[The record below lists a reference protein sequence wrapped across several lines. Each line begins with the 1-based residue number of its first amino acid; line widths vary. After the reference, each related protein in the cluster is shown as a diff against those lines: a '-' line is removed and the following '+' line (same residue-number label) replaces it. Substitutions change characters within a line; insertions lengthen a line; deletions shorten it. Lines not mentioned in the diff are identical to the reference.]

1 VNGEIKTQFTS
12 QADGVCVHSTCT
24 MCVTE
29 EVTQQIQLNAGPNT
43 ITVHTTTE
51 DEWYHQNAYFRVRF
65 RQASCDADCSVCELK
80 SGATYQPP
88 TLLSSSSEGPSE
100 GPSIGPSEGPSQGP
114 SQVPSQ
120 GPSKGPSQ
128 GPSKGPSKGP
138 SQVPSQAPSE
148 GPSQG
153 PSESPS
159 ASPSSKPSLRPS
171 LSPISKPVCKTKDVT
186 TKFPINKDVNCAWV
200 GKDADSNTINQC
212 KKTSDNGP
220 VWDQCPETCGEV
232 GVGSGG
238 DETDVK
244 GNFQILKG
252 YYDCAYVAKG
262 SDNRTRGECRKTSGN
277 SKVWDQCPVTCGEVG
292 EGNCAFLKP

>member
-1 VNGEIKTQFTS
+1 M
-12 QADGVCVHSTCT
+12 A
-24 MCVTE
+24 
-29 EVTQQIQLNAGPNT
+29 
-43 ITVHTTTE
+43 
-51 DEWYHQNAYFRVRF
+51 VR
-65 RQASCDADCSVCELK
+65 RQAQNIHPGRFGQLTEL
-80 SGATYQPP
+80 STDTRVSP
-88 TLLSSSSEGPSE
+88 TNAPTKAANTWTHKHTNESSQHLYLRLDQHRESRHRYPSR
-100 GPSIGPSEGPSQGP
+100 
-114 SQVPSQ
+114 
-120 GPSKGPSQ
+120 
-128 GPSKGPSKGP
+128 
-138 SQVPSQAPSE
+138 
-148 GPSQG
+148 
-153 PSESPS
+153 
-159 ASPSSKPSLRPS
+159 PSLRPS